1 MVALVK
7 KIDLAEPLSD
17 GLPVLC
23 DYETV
28 EGAIEMLTLISEVE
42 RIAQCERIRL
52 SPWISICGDGSTDLG
67 KQHNF
72 VMDIR
77 YLDPATNDVHSEFV
91 KLSDCPGTARAMTKA
106 FIRMLGEIAPDLI
119 LKLVGGLKPKLV
131 KLKRKLGVGCS
142 VHTLAATLLSGGED
156 ALSPALFQ
164 NMRSLL
170 QIMLVIPASSA
181 QSERDFSAQ
190 VRPSQCIAICGS
202 HLQRSLPP
210 PECAEQDQSQGAG
223 GYVGEDAGS
232 SHAGLHPCPHPLH
245 RQPRHAGPFR
255 GRGEDA

>member
-1 MVALVK
+1 MCVIATADDKLKRKNNWKANYKTKAKSYRTAQIKARPHLYTTVK
-7 KIDLAEPLSD
+7 A
-17 GLPVLC
+17 
-23 DYETV
+23 
-28 EGAIEMLTLISEVE
+28 TLIKVFKPCPAMIDRAASEKE
-42 RIAQCERIRL
+42 
-52 SPWISICGDGSTDLG
+52 W
-67 KQHNF
+67 
-72 VMDIR
+72 
-77 YLDPATNDVHSEFV
+77 
-91 KLSDCPGTARAMTKA
+91 KL
-106 FIRMLGEIAPDLI
+106 
-119 LKLVGGLKPKLV
+119 LKPKLV

-232 SHAGLHPCPHPLH
+232 SHAGLHPCPHPL
-245 RQPRHAGPFR
+245 REGLGTARWSLSLDKTDCVADGQSRGPAN
-255 GRGEDA
+255 GGLNELPGPG

>member
-1 MVALVK
+1 MCVIATADDKLKRKNNWKANYKTKAKSYRTAQIKARPHLYTTVK
-7 KIDLAEPLSD
+7 A
-17 GLPVLC
+17 
-23 DYETV
+23 
-28 EGAIEMLTLISEVE
+28 TLIKVFKPCPAMIDRAASEKE
-42 RIAQCERIRL
+42 
-52 SPWISICGDGSTDLG
+52 W
-67 KQHNF
+67 K
-72 VMDIR
+72 M
-77 YLDPATNDVHSEFV
+77 
-91 KLSDCPGTARAMTKA
+91 
-106 FIRMLGEIAPDLI
+106 
-119 LKLVGGLKPKLV
+119 LKPKLV

-245 RQPRHAGPFR
+245 RQPRHAGPFH